1 MEKTSNRPTGAIL
14 LSYAGGLLVLVSG
27 LSILLIGSFMSSIS
41 LIPGFSIGI
50 IIVAAGAWGII
61 SGLVM
66 ITGSYLIQTRP
77 RASHTLWGI
86 LVFVFALTSTSVAE
100 VSSSVAYSALPEV
113 SWQDAG
119 TRMRFR
125 PNPRIR
131 RKPESG
137 PRRLKDTGSG
147 SLPILILPIV
157 RGSPAWKGFFHKYS
171 TGYIRFWISKKY
183 NVHECQ

>member
-86 LVFVFALTSTSVAE
+86 LVFVFALTS
-100 VSSSVAYSALPEV
+100 YF
-113 SWQDAG
+113 G
-119 TRMRFR
+119 
-125 PNPRIR
+125 
-131 RKPESG
+131 G
-137 PRRLKDTGSG
+137 G
-147 SLPILILPIV
+147 
-157 RGSPAWKGFFHKYS
+157 GFFIGGILGVAGGLLAVRWDPDEVPAKS
-171 TGYIRFWISKKY
+171 TNQEKT
-183 NVHECQ
+183 